1 MKTVLDAVAQRL
13 MKSDES
19 LIRIPEICDATGVN
33 YGSVYHHFGSREG
46 VIDAAYAMIFSS
58 LAEADI
64 AALRRISTSAS
75 TFSEFPDAMLAIMSA
90 LTSGVER
97 RDRRSLR
104 TRIVA
109 ASLTRPELR
118 AAIATEEQRLTE
130 ELVRLAKSGQDRG
143 WLRCDMTPK
152 AIAVLVQVLLIGRTI
167 DDISPAPID
176 DREWAQAMTSV
187 LRCVGSDTSV

>member
-64 AALRRISTSAS
+64 AALRRINTSS
-75 TFSEFPDAMLAIMSA
+75 SNFSDYPDAMLAIMSA
-90 LTSGVER
+90 LTSGAER

-109 ASLTRPELR
+109 ASLTRPDLR
-118 AAIATEEQRLTE
+118 ATIAVEEQRLTE
-130 ELVRLAKSGQDRG
+130 ELVRLAQSGQERG
-143 WLRCDMTPK
+143 WLRCDLTPK

-167 DDISPAPID
+167 DDISTQPIQ
-176 DREWAQAMTSV
+176 DREWAEAMTSV
-187 LRCVGSDTSV
+187 LRSIAAQTSA